1 MAELRHDR
9 AADETATESSAFAG
23 SERSAAGAQ
32 VFIRLWIVEEG
43 GQPREP
49 SRGLEPAVCLAVDLI
64 AASGGVV
71 QRPGKSLVAAFPD
84 APTAILASRRM
95 QWAFQGF
102 SEAEGF
108 AGTGIAALV
117 YSDDDLGGKPAT
129 DADALPL
136 ERAAPGTILLGEKA
150 SQLLRDLPGLAVGP
164 AADSVLS
171 EFIWRSPESGPGNA
185 DELTLFRNIKEQ
197 RRRTAERALNEPLAV
212 PGDSPVAALA
222 VAAAAAEPEDPF
234 PDVPAGGFFARLSNT
249 HRLMLGG
256 GAVVLACVVGFAAMA
271 LGRHPAAPVPA
282 ASTPPVVAVPAV
294 SQPAAPQVQPA
305 AAQVTPAAPVKT
317 PAKLE
322 TPAAKPAVAESPRD
336 GAKKQHE
343 NVAKETPVAGG
354 CDVGA
359 AGAKRTLD
367 RANNSLHAGKFDE
380 AEWGFKSILGCEGA
394 SAQARVGL
402 EEVRAKREAAR

>member
-1 MAELRHDR
+1 
-9 AADETATESSAFAG
+9 
-23 SERSAAGAQ
+23 
-32 VFIRLWIVEEG
+32 
-43 GQPREP
+43 
-49 SRGLEPAVCLAVDLI
+49 
-64 AASGGVV
+64 
-71 QRPGKSLVAAFPD
+71 
-84 APTAILASRRM
+84 M

-102 SEAEGF
+102 SEADGF

-117 YSDDDLGGKPAT
+117 YSEDDLGGKPAT

-136 ERAAPGTILLGEKA
+136 ERAAPGKILLGEKA
-150 SQLLRDLPGLAVGP
+150 GRLLCDLPGLEMGP

-197 RRRTAERALNEPLAV
+197 RRRTAERALEEPLAV
-212 PGDSPVAALA
+212 PVDSPEAALA
-222 VAAAAAEPEDPF
+222 VAAKPAELEDPF
-234 PDVPAGGFFARLSNT
+234 PDVPQGSFFSRLSNT

-256 GAVVLACVVGFAAMA
+256 GVVVLACVVLFAAIA
-271 LGRHPAAPVPA
+271 LGRHSDAPVPA
-282 ASTPPVVAVPAV
+282 ASTPPALGVSAV
-294 SQPAAPQVQPA
+294 SQPAAPRVQPA
-305 AAQVTPAAPVKT
+305 AAQASPVVPVQTLAKVDVPPVMPA
-317 PAKLE
+317 E
-322 TPAAKPAVAESPRD
+322 AESPRERT
-336 GAKKQHE
+336 KKQRE
-343 NVAKETPVAGG
+343 YVAKETPAAGG

-380 AEWGFKSILGCEGA
+380 AERGFKSILGCEGA